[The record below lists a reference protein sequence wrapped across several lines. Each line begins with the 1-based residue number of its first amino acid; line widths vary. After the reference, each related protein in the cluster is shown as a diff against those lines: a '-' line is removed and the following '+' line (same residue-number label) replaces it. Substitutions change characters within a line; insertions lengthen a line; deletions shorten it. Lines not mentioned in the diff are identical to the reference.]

1 MSLKVGMGVGWEVG
15 AFCVAGVFADGA
27 GCGLVC
33 EIAALAV
40 KSMMPSASCGRVTD
54 MRLTILAEES
64 GHGGGSRASDRKA
77 GPSLRSG

>member
-1 MSLKVGMGVGWEVG
+1 
-15 AFCVAGVFADGA
+15 VAGVFADGA

-54 MRLTILAEES
+54 MRFDYGLMV
-64 GHGGGSRASDRKA
+64 
-77 GPSLRSG
+77 LRSR